1 MKQPIVAV
9 EELKDSIGHL
19 VKRLRVD
26 RRIMGATDSCSPRC
40 GTVQAG
46 CPSPLSITALAASTK
61 LSNDP
66 VWAHMSRKSA
76 ASEPT

>member
-26 RRIMGATDSCSPRC
+26 RRIMGATDSCSPDAELFRRA
-40 GTVQAG
+40 V
-46 CPSPLSITALAASTK
+46 
-61 LSNDP
+61 
-66 VWAHMSRKSA
+66 RRR
-76 ASEPT
+76 